1 MGDEVVLPF
10 DHDDSGNRVESS
22 GQVLVAG
29 QSRKMQSATAG
40 GNVVPGFVVKSLS
53 PVHIGSPEVNS
64 PGGSPR
70 ARVRPSSAP
79 AGRRKGGV
87 APAEGGGGRVAGGV
101 ARDSHR
107 GIRPGSARSTDRER
121 PAPPRRRPNSAT
133 LHRDRGAPTASIS
146 GSDSP
151 PSMALSAASR
161 GPPPMPQKVTPQMRA
176 TLQMSTAMGVP
187 TRKTALLRPG
197 SSFRGIAAPVAHGLT
212 QTARTIH
219 RTPTV
224 EERQAALQQKR
235 QRGFVLQS
243 GGSKL
248 HSEKFAV
255 FGTRILGQPRQPDS
269 KVSKMQRPNSAP
281 LRRTVGAGGGRQPGL
296 YSGTTSYNST
306 F

>member
-1 MGDEVVLPF
+1 MVLPF

-29 QSRKMQSATAG
+29 QSRQMQSAAAG
-40 GNVVPGFVVKSLS
+40 GSVVPGFVVKSLS
-53 PVHIGSPEVNS
+53 PVHIGSPEVDS

-70 ARVRPSSAP
+70 TRVRPSSAP
-79 AGRRKGGV
+79 GGGRRKGGV
-87 APAEGGGGRVAGGV
+87 AQAEGGSGRGAGGL
-101 ARDSHR
+101 ARDGR
-107 GIRPGSARSTDRER
+107 QVARPGSARSTDRER
-121 PAPPRRRPNSAT
+121 PGLPRRRPNSAT
-133 LHRDRGAPTASIS
+133 LQRDRGSPATASTS
-146 GSDSP
+146 GIASH
-151 PSMALSAASR
+151 PSMSLSAATR

-176 TLQMSTAMGVP
+176 ALQMSTAMGVP

-197 SSFRGIAAPVAHGLT
+197 SSFRGVAAPVAHGLT

-243 GGSKL
+243 EGSKL

-255 FGTRILGQPRQPDS
+255 FGTRILGQSRPPDS
-269 KVSKMQRPNSAP
+269 KVSQMQRPNSAP

-296 YSGTTSYNST
+296 YSGTASYNSST
-306 F
+306 Y